1 MTTEIPTELF
11 DLSHLTSLCHRKKN
25 IMSRLLEDAAPFLFP
40 CTIEYSLICAAI
52 EFVMVRFPDA
62 VYYGKTKK
70 VPLYV
75 IFCLN

>member
-52 EFVMVRFPDA
+52 EFVMVRCTEISWVFSD
-62 VYYGKTKK
+62 
-70 VPLYV
+70 L
-75 IFCLN
+75 ICH

>member
-52 EFVMVRFPDA
+52 EFVMVRFPAADS
-62 VYYGKTKK
+62 
-70 VPLYV
+70 LS
-75 IFCLN
+75 